1 MEFVTFWPLFSVAV
15 GILAH
20 ESVSCDSG
28 DLSTQRYIT
37 VNDDVKGRAIELV

>member
-1 MEFVTFWPLFSVAV
+1 MLQPDATLFTQGPS
-15 GILAH
+15 AH

-37 VNDDVKGRAIELV
+37 ANDDVKRRAVELV